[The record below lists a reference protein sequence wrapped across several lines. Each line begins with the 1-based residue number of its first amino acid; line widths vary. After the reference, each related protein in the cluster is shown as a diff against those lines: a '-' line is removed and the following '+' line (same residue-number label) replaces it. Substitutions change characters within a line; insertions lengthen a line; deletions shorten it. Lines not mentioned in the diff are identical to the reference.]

1 MAEIDWPKVCA
12 CGASWTE
19 EAWRER
25 PFIGLMTLADDEPT
39 LELRHCTC
47 GSTIAI
53 ALPRSGARQG

>member
-12 CGASWTE
+12 CGASWSE
-19 EAWRER
+19 KAWRER
-25 PFIGLMTLADDEPT
+25 PFVGLMALADDEPP

-53 ALPRSGARQG
+53 ALPARDGQH